1 MLKKARLLTRPTLA
15 RLGAPGVDGRETR
28 FFQHSANVST
38 MRLLVLSHIADWD
51 FGPQVKACG
60 HEIVA
65 WIRPTWERGQ
75 RYGRLSQAVRTTVKT
90 ILSQSKPIRTI
101 QPRFDTWTWLEKEKI
116 PRIPCPS
123 VNAPR
128 FIEYVKSLNIDLI
141 VVCIFPQILKS
152 AILHTPRLGV
162 INCHPS
168 LLPRYA
174 GPQPEF
180 WMLKNGESVAG
191 ITVHVMTENIDA
203 GDIVAQRELMIGENE
218 NTGQL
223 LQRQY
228 HAAATLLTE
237 VVNAMAQGTIHLKPQ
252 NIAERSYFGKRK
264 AADTILDWNASAK
277 HITNL
282 LRALQPYEPLAAYL
296 NGQTIKIYDAQP
308 QEGASSGGVPGQI
321 MAKQSGRL
329 LVQTGNGYLEIRTY
343 EIVPFHGWLNRI
355 LQKILLPPVGSR
367 FDLAPAA
374 TEPAS
379 KAV

>member
-1 MLKKARLLTRPTLA
+1 
-15 RLGAPGVDGRETR
+15 
-28 FFQHSANVST
+28 

-65 WIRPTWERGQ
+65 WVRPTWERGQ
-75 RYGRLSQAVRTTVKT
+75 RYSPRSQAVRAIVRM
-90 ILSQSKPIRTI
+90 ILSRPEPIRTI
-101 QPRFDTWTWLEKEKI
+101 QPKFDTWTWLEKEKI
-116 PRIPCPS
+116 PRIPCPN
-123 VNAPR
+123 VNTPK
-128 FIEYVKSLNIDLI
+128 FTEYVKGLNIDLI
-141 VVCIFPQILKS
+141 VVCIFPQILKA
-152 AILHTPRLGV
+152 AILQTPRLGA

-191 ITVHVMTENIDA
+191 ITVHVMTEGIDA
-203 GDIVAQRELMIGENE
+203 GDIVAQHELIVGENE

-228 HAAATLLTE
+228 HAAARLLTE
-237 VVNAMAQGTIHLKPQ
+237 SVNAMAQGTIDRKPQ
-252 NIAERSYFGKRK
+252 NIAERSYFGKRN
-264 AADTILDWNASAK
+264 AADTFLDWNRSARQ
-277 HITNL
+277 IANL
-282 LRALQPYEPLAAYL
+282 LRALQPYEPLAACL

-308 QEGASSGGVPGQI
+308 HEGAASGGVPGQI
-321 MAKQSGRL
+321 LAKQSGKL
-329 LVQTGNGYLEIRTY
+329 LVQTGNGYLEIRSY
-343 EIVPFHGWLNRI
+343 EVVPFHGWVNRI

-374 TEPAS
+374 TGPAS
-379 KAV
+379 KAVSRARYANPTE

>member
-1 MLKKARLLTRPTLA
+1 MLQSRAQN
-15 RLGAPGVDGRETR
+15 APGHRIEPCKVKPRPQKFATEAAT
-28 FFQHSANVST
+28 NVST

-65 WIRPTWERGQ
+65 WVRPTWERGQ
-75 RYGRLSQAVRTTVKT
+75 SYSPRSQAIRTIIRT
-90 ILSQSKPIRTI
+90 ILSQPEPIRAI
-101 QPRFDTWTWLEKEKI
+101 QPKFDTWTWLEKEKI
-116 PRIPCPS
+116 PRIPCPN

-128 FIEYVKSLNIDLI
+128 FIEYVKSLNVDLI
-141 VVCIFPQILKS
+141 VVCIFPQILKA
-152 AILHTPRLGV
+152 AILQTPRLGV

-191 ITVHVMTENIDA
+191 ITVHVMTEKIDA
-203 GDIVAQRELMIGENE
+203 GGIVAQHELIIGENE

-237 VVNAMAQGTIHLKPQ
+237 VVNAMAQGTIDLKPQ

-264 AADTILDWNASAK
+264 AADTILDWNGSARQ
-277 HITNL
+277 IANL

-296 NGQTIKIYDAQP
+296 NGQTINIYDAQP
-308 QEGASSGGVPGQI
+308 QEGTASGGVPGQI
-321 MAKQSGRL
+321 MAKQPGRL
-329 LVQTGNGYLEIRTY
+329 LVQTGNGYLEIRSY
-343 EIVPFHGWLNRI
+343 EIVPFHGWVNRI

-367 FDLAPAA
+367 FDIAPAA
-374 TEPAS
+374 TGLAS
-379 KAV
+379 KAVS